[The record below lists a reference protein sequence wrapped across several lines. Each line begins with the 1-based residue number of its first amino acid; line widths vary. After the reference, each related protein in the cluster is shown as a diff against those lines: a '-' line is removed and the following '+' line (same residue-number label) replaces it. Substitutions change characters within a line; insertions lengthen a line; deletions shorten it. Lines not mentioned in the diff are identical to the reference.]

1 MRPLAGS
8 VFDNRT
14 DPVAAHAPVCR
25 VYKIYGKA
33 KIPQAFETFGEGRL
47 ARRYSAKE
55 HVTYYNARVP
65 FLLSLDEGTTSA
77 RSALYDDQGRRLA
90 LESTPIECRYPQPGW
105 VEQDA
110 EEIWRSQLDA
120 TRRTIAQAPGGSRS
134 ITALGVT
141 NQRETTIV
149 WDRKTGKAIAPAI
162 VWQCRRTADFCDKL
176 ASSAWAASIERKTG
190 LVIDAYF
197 SGSKIQWILT
207 NVPDIES
214 KARDGEIL
222 FGTVDTWLIWKLS
235 NGAVH
240 VTDYSNAS
248 RTMLMDLSSGEWD
261 SELLDT
267 FGIPRAMLPRIVP
280 SSSMVGT
287 AVAEHLGAEIPIA
300 GIAGDQQAA
309 LFGQACFRPGLS
321 KNTYG
326 TGCFALMNT
335 GSRLPVSQHKLLA
348 TRTAALDATPQFA
361 IEGSIFV
368 AGAAVQWLRDKL
380 GIIKTAAES
389 GQLAMTVHDTGGVYF
404 VPAFVGLGAPHWDS
418 QARGMLSGLT
428 AASGR
433 AQIARAAL
441 EAIAYQTRELVEAME
456 ADSDEALQ
464 ELRVDGGAAASD
476 FLMQFQ
482 ADILGKRIVRPADA
496 ETTALGAA
504 YLAGLATG
512 FFKSPDELEQFWRAE
527 KVYEPKM
534 PPQRREDLY
543 NGWKSA
549 VARCQ
554 HRLS

>member
-1 MRPLAGS
+1 M
-8 VFDNRT
+8 
-14 DPVAAHAPVCR
+14 
-25 VYKIYGKA
+25 
-33 KIPQAFETFGEGRL
+33 
-47 ARRYSAKE
+47 
-55 HVTYYNARVP
+55 P

-77 RSALYDDQGRRLA
+77 RSALYDEQGLRFA
-90 LESTPIECRYPQPGW
+90 LESTPLECRYPQPGW
-105 VEQDA
+105 VGQDA

-120 TRRTIAQAPGGSRS
+120 ARRTVAQAQGGPGS
-134 ITALGVT
+134 IAALGVT

-149 WDRKTGKAIAPAI
+149 WDRKTGKAVAPAI
-162 VWQCRRTADFCDKL
+162 VWQCRRTADYCDKL
-176 ASSAWAASIERKTG
+176 ASSAWAASITQKTG

-207 NVPDIES
+207 HVPDAER
-214 KARDGEIL
+214 KARDGELL
-222 FGTVDTWLIWKLS
+222 FGNVDTWLIWKLT

-248 RTMLMDLSSGEWD
+248 RTMLMNLATGEWD
-261 SELLDT
+261 HELLDT
-267 FGIPRAMLPRIVP
+267 FGVPPAMLPRIVP
-280 SSSMVGT
+280 SSFVVG
-287 AVAEHLGAEIPIA
+287 AAAAEHLGAEIPIA

-326 TGCFALMNT
+326 TGCFALMHT
-335 GSRLPVSQHKLLA
+335 GSRQPVSQHKLLA
-348 TRTAALDATPQFA
+348 TRAAATDATPQFA
-361 IEGSIFV
+361 IEGSIFI

-389 GQLAMTVHDTGGVYF
+389 GELAASVPDTGGVYF

-428 AASGR
+428 AASGK
-433 AQIARAAL
+433 AHIARAAL

-456 ADSDEALQ
+456 ADSGEQLK

-512 FFKSPDELEQFWRAE
+512 FFKSLGELEQFWRAD
-527 KVYEPKM
+527 KVYEPAM
-534 PPQRREDLY
+534 TAQRREDLY
-543 NGWKSA
+543 RGWKTA

-554 HRLS
+554 YRLP